1 MELVFLCAAALI
13 LFGSSLAMQVRRRE
27 RREQAELAATCPK
40 PAQPSHGAYMTTPT
54 CHPPY
59 DHLVQ
64 TCRDVLACLRAI
76 NACLQQ
82 LEAAL
87 PNDAEPPQ
95 QLALQGRW
103 FEHCRQHTPQA
114 LIHQLAIALG
124 RDGAA
129 EPEFTRVGGAALCET
144 CGTSYYNHPRHP
156 FYSCLTIACDGRI
169 LKT

>member
-1 MELVFLCAAALI
+1 MLGLLGGAAL
-13 LFGSSLAMQVRRRE
+13 LFFLINLPLQVRRRE
-27 RREQAELAATCPK
+27 RREQA
-40 PAQPSHGAYMTTPT
+40 
-54 CHPPY
+54 
-59 DHLVQ
+59 
-64 TCRDVLACLRAI
+64 
-76 NACLQQ
+76 
-82 LEAAL
+82 AAL